1 MEKPELLARAAP
13 PQEWPNRLLLIGCGN
28 MAGAMLARWLDC
40 GLPPYRV
47 HVVRPS
53 GKPVAPGIEVSTR
66 LEEHIVAGTCVLLGC
81 KPQQLAQVAAEVG
94 PFLSQKHKLAS
105 ILAGVPLAQLAATFP
120 NATGIVRCM
129 PNMAVRRGQG
139 VSILYGG
146 PDLPEDRRENVQ
158 SLCEPLGLVEW
169 LEDEA
174 LFDAAT
180 ALSGCGPAFV
190 YRFIDALAQA
200 GASIGLDSAMAAR
213 MAAATVAGAAS
224 SAVAAEQSPA
234 ALADAVASKGGM
246 TRQGLDVLD
255 KDGALQNLL
264 AATLRAARDRG
275 VELAELAK
283 AGG

>member
-1 MEKPELLARAAP
+1 MLD
-13 PQEWPNRLLLIGCGN
+13 WPNRLLLIGCGN
-28 MAGAMLARWLDC
+28 MAGAMLSRWLDC

-53 GKPVAPGIEVSTR
+53 GKPVAPGVEVTTT
-66 LEEHIVAGTCVLLGC
+66 LEEHIVSGTCVLLGC
-81 KPQQLAQVAAEVG
+81 KPQQLAEVAEQVG

-105 ILAGVPLAQLAATFP
+105 ILAGVPLARLTEAFP

-129 PNMAVRRGQG
+129 PNMAVRDGQG
-139 VSILYGG
+139 VSVLYGG

-169 LEDEA
+169 LDDEA

-190 YRFIDALAQA
+190 YRFIDALGAA
-200 GASIGLDSAMAAR
+200 GASLGLDPAMAAR
-213 MAAATVAGAAS
+213 MALATVAGAGFSAS
-224 SAVAAEQSPA
+224 RAEAAPA

-246 TRQGLDVLD
+246 TRQGLNVLD
-255 KDGALQNLL
+255 KDDALKTLL
-264 AATLRAARDRG
+264 AETLRAAHDRG
-275 VELAELAK
+275 KELAALSRK
-283 AGG
+283 AD